1 MDLTMYYQKIRDE
14 QARITEDY
22 PVVVSLET
30 ADGGKA
36 GVRTEVPKALAAR
49 MLVDGLVRE
58 ATPAET
64 KAFRDAKAAAKQAA
78 DAAAEAAKVQL
89 NIVPRKD

>member
-1 MDLTMYYQKIRDE
+1 MDLTIFYQKVRDE
-14 QARITEDY
+14 QARIADDF

-30 ADGGKA
+30 PDGGKA

-49 MLVDGLVRE
+49 MLVDGMVRE
-58 ATPAET
+58 ATPAEA
-64 KAFRDAKAAAKQAA
+64 KAFRDAKTAAKQVA

-89 NIVPRKD
+89 NIVPRKE

>member
-1 MDLTMYYQKIRDE
+1 MDLTIYYQKIRDE
-14 QARITEDY
+14 QAKMTDDY

-49 MLVDGLVRE
+49 MLVDGVVRE

-64 KAFRDAKAAAKQAA
+64 KAFRDAKTEAKQAA
-78 DAAAEAAKVQL
+78 DAAAEAARVQL